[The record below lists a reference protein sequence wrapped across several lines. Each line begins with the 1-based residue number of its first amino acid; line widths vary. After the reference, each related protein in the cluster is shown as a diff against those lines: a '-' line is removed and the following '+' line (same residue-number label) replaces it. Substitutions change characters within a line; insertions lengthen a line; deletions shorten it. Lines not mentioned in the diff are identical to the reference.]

1 MSFFKSDFHDDLLI
15 FFTIF
20 GSVLNCAP
28 APSALRRWGPAPG
41 IENPPLPLGR
51 VGPAPPAPPPSAAAA
66 AAPRATLGAVAPVRV
81 EDSRVRLPWA
91 VLGSDN

>member
-1 MSFFKSDFHDDLLI
+1 MMILLI
-15 FFTIF
+15 FFKIF

-66 AAPRATLGAVAPVRV
+66 APRATLGAVASVRV
-81 EDSRVRLPWA
+81 EDSRVRLPRA
-91 VLGSDN
+91 VLGSDS